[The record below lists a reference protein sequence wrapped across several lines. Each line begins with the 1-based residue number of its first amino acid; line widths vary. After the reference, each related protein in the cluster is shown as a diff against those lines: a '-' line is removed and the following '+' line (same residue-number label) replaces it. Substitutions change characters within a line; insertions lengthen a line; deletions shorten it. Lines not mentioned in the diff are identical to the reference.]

1 MSKSIWRGIVALLI
15 AAVCSS
21 SAVAQNGEERGFT
34 LYERFDGTANTLG
47 AFMRLDSTLGYNFN
61 RFVTFEA
68 GLPVYFVR
76 PSETALAFPGASSVN
91 GIGNAHAALRLTFAN
106 PAVNYVPS
114 LTVTAPT
121 GDESK
126 GLSTGHVTY
135 DWNNHFDRTFGRL
148 MPYADIGVGNTITD
162 TPFFQRPFS
171 SYGKVFHLEGG
182 ALLRIWQYAS
192 IGASAYTIEP
202 SGEQTVVSRLGPP
215 PQAQAGQNRGQGR
228 KTGVFELQQ
237 VTVGPAEIARDRGAS
252 AWIMLTPS
260 QTVDFHIGYS
270 RSATYAL
277 DTVFFGVGFNIGSMI
292 RR

>member
-1 MSKSIWRGIVALLI
+1 MSNHIWRGILALLI

-61 RFVTFEA
+61 RFVTIEA

-106 PAVNYVPS
+106 PVLNYVPS

-148 MPYADIGVGNTITD
+148 MPYADIGIGNTVTD

-171 SYGKVFHLEGG
+171 SYGKVVHLEGG

-202 SGEQTVVSRLGPP
+202 SGEQTVVSRLGPT
-215 PQAQAGQNRGQGR
+215 PQAQAGESRGRGR
-228 KTGVFELQQ
+228 KTGVFELQP

-260 QTVDFHIGYS
+260 PTVDFHIGYS